1 VSGGKIAPRYIF
13 DVSMT
18 LNRVGFVLALL
29 AVFCVLAVFLC
40 HSMQG
45 PYSAVHG
52 PVTAL
57 LSVRAAS
64 GVRMAIVHVATNML
78 QFSPAASLVSMPFL
92 AAQLTGPQPPISVA
106 VPFLA
111 LRC

>member
-1 VSGGKIAPRYIF
+1 
-13 DVSMT
+13 MT
-18 LNRVGFVLALL
+18 LNRIGLVLALL

-64 GVRMAIVHVATNML
+64 SVRMAILHVASNVL
-78 QFSPAASLVSMPFL
+78 QFRPVAPLVSMPFL
-92 AAQLTGPQPPISVA
+92 AATLTGAHPPISVA
-106 VPFLA
+106 GSVLA

>member
-1 VSGGKIAPRYIF
+1 
-13 DVSMT
+13 MT
-18 LNRVGFVLALL
+18 LNRIGSVLALL

-45 PYSAVHG
+45 PYSVVHG

-57 LSVRAAS
+57 LSVRAS
-64 GVRMAIVHVATNML
+64 VGLRMAIVH
-78 QFSPAASLVSMPFL
+78 AASLAPQFNPASQVASLLFL
-92 AAQLTGPQPPISVA
+92 EAALASLGPKRSFDRPDLT
-106 VPFLA
+106 